1 MKLGEMNWPAI
12 DELDK
17 GSVVAVFPI
26 ASFEQHGWHLP
37 LLTDTIETTGIVDR
51 LDARIGKR
59 VVCLPTQWLGYSL
72 HHMRFGGSLTAT
84 SQTHSHMIVETVDSL
99 R

>member
-37 LLTDTIETTGIVDR
+37 LLTDTIETTD
-51 LDARIGKR
+51 
-59 VVCLPTQWLGYSL
+59 
-72 HHMRFGGSLTAT
+72 
-84 SQTHSHMIVETVDSL
+84 IVE
-99 R
+99 RIRGFN